1 VGQRSGNCLTHD
13 QSTCDGLMTATLTL
27 PKAAQQILAMP
38 GVESLERE
46 PDGWC
51 CHLRHG
57 WSTEALSGG
66 GTIVDTSL
74 ATIRDHVKGARL
86 WDGQEQQLE
95 ASEAQEATSSPR
107 KARKVGYGR
116 VSTEHQSEDQQKAQL
131 EAAGC
136 TEVITETISSGRK
149 ERPGL
154 ARVLQELQPGDTL
167 VVCKLDRMARSLREL
182 LNISAD
188 LETRGVNLRV
198 LDQAIDTSTPAG
210 RLLYQ
215 VLGSVAEFERS
226 LAIER
231 TRESVEHRRR
241 TGGNLGGRHKSY
253 TAEQHRL
260 GLRLKAEGESVSG
273 VARAL
278 GISRATAGRLLQEP
292 LQEATS

>member
-1 VGQRSGNCLTHD
+1 MNTTVAAGRVEQLTQAKRSIDKQLRQVNQQIRDAGPSAGAYRLQKLQLQD
-13 QSTCDGLMTATLTL
+13 RSQTLARQI
-27 PKAAQQILAMP
+27 KAAKQ
-38 GVESLERE
+38 
-46 PDGWC
+46 
-51 CHLRHG
+51 
-57 WSTEALSGG
+57 GG
-66 GTIVDTSL
+66 
-74 ATIRDHVKGARL
+74 
-86 WDGQEQQLE
+86 QQLE
-95 ASEAQEATSSPR
+95 ASEALEATSAPR

-116 VSTEHQSEDQQKAQL
+116 VSTEHQSEAQQKAQL

-167 VVCKLDRMARSLREL
+167 VICKLDRLARSLQEL
-182 LNISAD
+182 LAIAAD
-188 LETRGVNLRV
+188 LEARGVNLQV
-198 LDQAIDTSTPAG
+198 LDQAIDTTTPTG
-210 RLLYQ
+210 RLLFQ
-215 VLGSVAEFERS
+215 LLGAVGEFERQ

-231 TRESVEHRRR
+231 TRASVEHRRS
-241 TGGNLGGRHKSY
+241 TGGSLGGRPKSY

>member
-1 VGQRSGNCLTHD
+1 
-13 QSTCDGLMTATLTL
+13 MTL

-51 CHLRHG
+51 CHLRYG

-66 GTIVDTSL
+66 GTIIDTSL

-86 WDGQEQQLE
+86 CDGQEQQLE
-95 ASEAQEATSSPR
+95 ASEAKEATSAPR

-116 VSTEHQSEDQQKAQL
+116 VSTEHQSEAQQKAQL

-167 VVCKLDRMARSLREL
+167 VICKLDRLARSLQEL
-182 LNISAD
+182 LAIAAD
-188 LETRGVNLRV
+188 LEARGVNLQV
-198 LDQAIDTSTPAG
+198 LDQAIDTTTPTG
-210 RLLYQ
+210 RLLFQ
-215 VLGSVAEFERS
+215 LLGAVGEFERQ

-231 TRESVEHRRR
+231 TRASVEHRRS
-241 TGGNLGGRHKSY
+241 TGGSLGGRPKSY

-292 LQEATS
+292 LEEAAS

>member
-1 VGQRSGNCLTHD
+1 MRCVGQRSGNCLTRD
-13 QSTCDGLMTATLTL
+13 QPTRDGLMNTTVAAGRVEQLTQAKRSIDKQLRQVNQQIRDAGPSAGAYRLQKLQLQDRSQTLARQI
-27 PKAAQQILAMP
+27 KAAKQ
-38 GVESLERE
+38 
-46 PDGWC
+46 
-51 CHLRHG
+51 
-57 WSTEALSGG
+57 GG
-66 GTIVDTSL
+66 
-74 ATIRDHVKGARL
+74 
-86 WDGQEQQLE
+86 QQL
-95 ASEAQEATSSPR
+95 EAQEATSAPR

-116 VSTEHQSEDQQKAQL
+116 VSTEHQSEAQQKAQL

-188 LETRGVNLRV
+188 LEARGVNLQV
-198 LDQAIDTSTPAG
+198 LDQAIDTTTPAG

-292 LQEATS
+292 LQ